1 VIIDRSVKYLPP
13 HPGNLMYRSVADEDS
28 PGQLLDLYL
37 TSLALGGVGLAA
49 MAVSGLA
56 HHGHDGSTSHA
67 AGGHSH
73 GHGHAAGHAGGP
85 DAGHVHHHSSDSH
98 IGHGKDHGSH
108 TLLALLSPRTLFS
121 LCLGFGTAGV
131 VLRSFLGG
139 PVLLAGAVAGALL
152 FEWLLVGPIW
162 KFVLR
167 FESSP
172 AETLESAV
180 TSEATA
186 TSTFDRNGNGMVSL
200 EVDGQVVQLLG
211 TLSPTDRALGVSV
224 RAGARLRIEDVDV
237 ARNRC
242 TVSLSRG

>member
-1 VIIDRSVKYLPP
+1 
-13 HPGNLMYRSVADEDS
+13 
-28 PGQLLDLYL
+28 
-37 TSLALGGVGLAA
+37 

-56 HHGHDGSTSHA
+56 HHGHDGSSHA
-67 AGGHSH
+67 GSHGH
-73 GHGHAAGHAGGP
+73 GHGHAAQSHGH
-85 DAGHVHHHSSDSH
+85 DAAHAHHSSDSH
-98 IGHGKDHGSH
+98 AHHGKDHGSS

-139 PVLLAGAVAGALL
+139 PLLLAGAVAGALL
-152 FEWLLVGPIW
+152 FERLLVGPLW
-162 KFVLR
+162 KLVMR

-172 AETLESAV
+172 AQTLESAV

-186 TSTFDRNGNGMVSL
+186 TSTFDRNGNGMVSV

-242 TVSLSRG
+242 TVSLSSG

>member
-1 VIIDRSVKYLPP
+1 
-13 HPGNLMYRSVADEDS
+13 M
-28 PGQLLDLYL
+28 DLYL

-56 HHGHDGSTSHA
+56 HHGHDSASHA
-67 AGGHSH
+67 GSH
-73 GHGHAAGHAGGP
+73 GHAGQVHSHDPGHG
-85 DAGHVHHHSSDSH
+85 HHSSHSH
-98 IGHGKDHGSH
+98 DGPAKVADSH

-139 PVLLAGAVAGALL
+139 PLLLAGAVAGALL
-152 FEWLLVGPIW
+152 FERLLVGPLW
-162 KFVLR
+162 KLVMR

-172 AETLESAV
+172 AQTLESAI
-180 TSEATA
+180 TSEAIA
-186 TSTFDRNGNGMVSL
+186 TSTFDRNGHGMVSV

-211 TLSPTDRALGVSV
+211 QLSPTDRALGVSV
-224 RAGARLRIEDVDV
+224 RAGARLRIEEVDV

-242 TVSLSRG
+242 TVSLSSG

>member
-1 VIIDRSVKYLPP
+1 
-13 HPGNLMYRSVADEDS
+13 MYRSGADEYT
-28 PGQLLDLYL
+28 PGQLMDLYL

-56 HHGHDGSTSHA
+56 HHGHDGSSAHGAHGHA
-67 AGGHSH
+67 GHSH
-73 GHGHAAGHAGGP
+73 GHDAGHAHHASHSHGG
-85 DAGHVHHHSSDSH
+85 HT
-98 IGHGKDHGSH
+98 KDHGAS
-108 TLLALLSPRTLFS
+108 TLLALLSPRTWFS

-131 VLRSFLGG
+131 VLRSFLQG
-139 PVLLAGAVAGALL
+139 PLLLAGAIAGAVL
-152 FEWLLVGPIW
+152 FERLLVGPLW
-162 KFVLR
+162 KLVMR

-172 AETLESAV
+172 AQTLESAV

-186 TSTFDRNGNGMVSL
+186 TSTFDRNGHGMVSV

-224 RAGARLRIEDVDV
+224 RAGARLRIEEVDV

-242 TVSLSRG
+242 TVSLSSG